1 MQLPLFEGT
10 IPGQANRAPKR
21 KQAGRLVSYSS
32 ARNQWQTP
40 QNIVDHALSALGAID
55 LDPCSNANFENS
67 VPARLQFTPE
77 DNSLSRRWIGRVWLN
92 PPYGRAIGSWIEK
105 LTHEYESGDVTSAVA
120 LVPARTDTQW
130 WQAIAAYPY
139 CALHGRVKFIRVDGR
154 KSQPMFPSAVV
165 YLGPQLAR
173 FAGAFADL
181 GTIYFPY
188 SIDPPGR

>member
-10 IPGQANRAPKR
+10 LPGQANRAPKR

-40 QNIVDHALSALGAID
+40 QNIVDHAVAALGAID
-55 LDPCSNANFENS
+55 LDPCSDSNLENI
-67 VPARLQFTPE
+67 VPARLHFGAE

-105 LTHEYESGDVTSAVA
+105 LTHEYETGDVTSAVA

-130 WQAIAAYPY
+130 WQSIAAYPY
-139 CALHGRVKFIRVDGR
+139 CALHGRVKFIRIDGR

-188 SIDPPGR
+188 SLDPPGR

>member
-1 MQLPLFEGT
+1 MYNKVIYGTVVLFWMHLKGLSLEEWPVESVGDIGMQLPLFEGT
-10 IPGQANRAPKR
+10 MPGQANPRPKR

-105 LTHEYESGDVTSAVA
+105 LTHEYESGDVTSAERWSRLA
-120 LVPARTDTQW
+120 P
-130 WQAIAAYPY
+130 
-139 CALHGRVKFIRVDGR
+139 IRSGGKPSLPIRIVRCMDG
-154 KSQPMFPSAVV
+154 
-165 YLGPQLAR
+165 
-173 FAGAFADL
+173 
-181 GTIYFPY
+181 
-188 SIDPPGR
+188 